1 MPHHSSRPLSAF
13 PRSPVL
19 RTLLVA
25 LLGATPALAQSLPDY
40 EREPLRYSS
49 SATQDRF
56 ASLRERIADGSFA
69 LPHEEKAALRA
80 LLKEL
85 QVPEWTQVLVFSRTS
100 LQRSRIRP
108 EHPRALYF
116 SDSVYVGWV
125 PGGLVEVA
133 AIDPRLGPVFYAMD
147 TRPNT
152 AAAKRARRDADCLSC
167 HGGDFVRDIPGV
179 FARSLFTDA
188 SGDPLLRHGT
198 MLVTD
203 ETPFA
208 ERWGGWYVT
217 GYHGLEPHRGNAF
230 AAEQADHLVFT
241 PNETRPDELSGFFP
255 TQDYLRATSDVV
267 ALLLLEHQMTV
278 NNALTRASHAAQR
291 MIAYQH
297 GLQAAFKEPITD
309 EPAYDSVRSVFASTI
324 DEVIDRLLFR
334 GATALPAGIRGDP
347 DLVRQF
353 PLGAPSTPEG
363 RSLKQLSLDGRLLQ
377 LRCSYLIY
385 SESFRSL
392 PPSLRDRLIDR
403 LGAVLEGR
411 ASSDRYAYLPASERA
426 AIREVLLATFP
437 LARERWL
444 QAPGSTPSPTS
455 SAATRAE

>member
-1 MPHHSSRPLSAF
+1 MPHRPSRP
-13 PRSPVL
+13 SPAAL
-19 RTLLVA
+19 RRLALGTLLVS
-25 LLGATPALAQSLPDY
+25 LFGATRAAAQSLPDY
-40 EREPLRYSS
+40 EREPLRYSA

-56 ASLRERIADGSFA
+56 AALKERITDGSFV

-80 LLKEL
+80 VLTEL

-125 PGGLVEVA
+125 PGGLVEIA
-133 AIDPRLGPVFYAMD
+133 AIDPRLGPVFYALD
-147 TRPNT
+147 TRPKT

-217 GYHGLEPHRGNAF
+217 GYHGVEPHRGNAF
-230 AAEQADHLVFT
+230 AAEQAERLVFT
-241 PNETRPDELSGFFP
+241 PHAARPDELSGFFP

-334 GATALPAGIRGDP
+334 GAAPLPAGIRGDP
-347 DLVRQF
+347 ELVQHFAR
-353 PLGAPSTPEG
+353 GAPSTADG

-385 SESFRSL
+385 SDSFRSL
-392 PPSLRDRLIDR
+392 PIPLRNRLVDR

-411 ASSDRYAYLPASERA
+411 AGSDRYDYLPAGERS
-426 AIREVLLATFP
+426 AIRDILLATLP

-444 QAPGSTPSPTS
+444 NGTDSAS
-455 SAATRAE
+455 SATSASARAE

>member
-1 MPHHSSRPLSAF
+1 MPHSSSRLLPTSPRRLVLS
-13 PRSPVL
+13 
-19 RTLLVA
+19 TLLVA
-25 LLGATPALAQSLPDY
+25 FTGAVPATAQSLPDY
-40 EREPLRYSS
+40 ERYPLRYSA

-56 ASLRERIADGSFA
+56 ASLKERIAKGSFV

-80 LLKEL
+80 LLAEL

-125 PGGLVEVA
+125 PGGLVEIA
-133 AIDPRLGPVFYAMD
+133 AIDPRLGPVFYTLD
-147 TRPNT
+147 TRPTT
-152 AAAKRARRDADCLSC
+152 AAARRARRDADCLSC

-203 ETPFA
+203 ETPFT

-230 AAEQADHLVFT
+230 AAEKADRLVFT
-241 PNETRPDELSGFFP
+241 PHEARPDELSAFFR

-324 DEVIDRLLFR
+324 EEVIDRLLFR
-334 GATALPAGIRGDP
+334 GAAPLPAGIRGDP
-347 DLVRQF
+347 DLIRQF
-353 PLGAPSTPEG
+353 AQGVPPTPEG

-385 SESFRSL
+385 SDSFRSL
-392 PPSLRDRLIDR
+392 PVSLRNRLIDR

-411 ASSDRYAYLPASERA
+411 AGSDRYAYLPAGERA
-426 AIREVLLATFP
+426 AIRDVLLATLP
-437 LARERWL
+437 IARERWL
-444 QAPGSTPSPTS
+444 NAPGSAPST
-455 SAATRAE
+455 AADSGAE

>member
-1 MPHHSSRPLSAF
+1 MPPPPL
-13 PRSPVL
+13 RSLP
-19 RTLLVA
+19 TLLRRLALGA
-25 LLGATPALAQSLPDY
+25 LLAALAAPTSASAQSLPDY
-40 EREPLRYSS
+40 ERDPLRYSAS
-49 SATQDRF
+49 TAQDRF
-56 ASLRERIADGSFA
+56 AALKERIADGSFS

-80 LLKEL
+80 LLTVLE
-85 QVPEWTQVLVFSRTS
+85 VPEWTQVLVFSRTS

-133 AIDPRLGPVFYAMD
+133 AIDPRLGPIFYALD
-147 TRPNT
+147 PRPNT

-167 HGGDFVRDIPGV
+167 HGGDFVRDIPGL

-188 SGDPLLRHGT
+188 AGEPLLRHGT

-203 ETPFA
+203 ETPFS

-230 AAEQADHLVFT
+230 AAEEADHLVFT
-241 PNETRPDELSGFFP
+241 PETTRPDELSAYFP
-255 TQDYLRATSDVV
+255 TQSYPRATSDVV
-267 ALLLLEHQMTV
+267 ALLLLEHQLTMH
-278 NNALTRASHAAQR
+278 NALTRASHAAQR

-297 GLQAAFKEPITD
+297 GLQAAFKEPMTD

-324 DEVIDRLLFR
+324 EEVIDRLLFR
-334 GATALPAGIRGDP
+334 GAAPLPAGIRGDP
-347 DLVRQF
+347 ELVQQF
-353 PLGAPSTPEG
+353 ALGAPATPDG

-385 SESFRSL
+385 SDSFRSL
-392 PPSLRDRLIDR
+392 PVSLRDRLIDR

-411 ASSDRYAYLPASERA
+411 AGSDRYAYLPAAERA
-426 AIREVLLATFP
+426 AIRDVLLATLP

-444 QAPGSTPSPTS
+444 NRPESTPSRS
-455 SAATRAE
+455 RAE